1 MKNVIKIAMIYFFL
15 FSCKDSVLESS
26 DCLNEEVELWG
37 QCYDI
42 ASTTELDLS
51 NNNLSGPIPA
61 QLTDLTNLVI

>member
-26 DCLNEEVELWG
+26 DCLNVEVELWG

-42 ASTTELDLS
+42 ATTTELNLS
-51 NNNLSGPIPA
+51 NNNVAEEVIEK
-61 QLTDLTNLVI
+61 LVEII